1 MIYTL
6 FKLGSEL
13 QLLSLPENL
22 KTMIRLKNYVK
33 KIPSLNSIQM
43 KIHKT
48 EEFGVDEIWHPH
60 FPELLCV
67 NVSDCVGCKRHLI
80 TSLKSPP
87 YEKNI

>member
-1 MIYTL
+1 
-6 FKLGSEL
+6 
-13 QLLSLPENL
+13 
-22 KTMIRLKNYVK
+22 
-33 KIPSLNSIQM
+33 M